1 MHDKPPGR
9 RHRTAASDDLPTSIA
24 TGEIDARDLE
34 GYQGN
39 RIKSEAQI
47 QRHYSA

>member
-24 TGEIDARDLE
+24 TGQIDARDLE
-34 GYQGN
+34 GYL
-39 RIKSEAQI
+39 IAPDSIAFSAYSKST
-47 QRHYSA
+47 